1 VGVVSSASIAG
12 SPPIGTSSLLVIVAN
27 YDTGV
32 NDTEALDVAVR
43 AARAGG
49 QVALARLGKP
59 DYMRW
64 KIHRDVTSGASLEV
78 QDAILDV
85 LSRETPD
92 FGVLAEEGPEDEPL
106 PLDAEHLWIVDPI
119 CGSLNFVQ
127 GIPYF
132 GVSVALRT
140 GGAIR
145 VGAVYDPCRDE
156 MFGATL
162 SSHST
167 LNGATIGVQQ
177 ISEGFDAFE
186 KAWVGTD
193 WPHDQDKQDQAA
205 QIAAIMGRQIIA
217 LNVMGSPALGLC
229 NVASGRMHAY
239 WALDLKI
246 WDIAAGAL
254 ILTRAGGTLTD
265 AHGASWLFSDGG
277 YIASNSIIHGWT
289 LRCLQGVLE
298 DQAPLRGH

>member
-1 VGVVSSASIAG
+1 MIRVVEDAQ
-12 SPPIGTSSLLVIVAN
+12 
-27 YDTGV
+27 
-32 NDTEALDVAVR
+32 ALEVAVR

-49 QVALARLGKP
+49 QVALARLGKS
-59 DYMRW
+59 DYQRW
-64 KIHRDVTSGASLEV
+64 KTHRDVTSGASLEV

-85 LSRETPD
+85 LARETPD

-119 CGSLNFVQ
+119 CGSLNYVQ

-140 GGAIR
+140 AGAIR

-156 MFGATL
+156 MFAATL
-162 SSHST
+162 SSRST
-167 LNGATIGVQQ
+167 LNGESITVQQ
-177 ISEGFDAFE
+177 ISEGYDAFE

-193 WPHDQDKQDQAA
+193 WPHDQDKQDHAA
-205 QIAAIMGRQIIA
+205 QIMSIMARQVIV
-217 LNVMGSPALGLC
+217 LNAMGSPALGLC

-265 AHGASWLFSDGG
+265 EHGASWLFSEGG
-277 YIASNSIIHGWT
+277 YIASNSVIHGWT
-289 LRCLQGVLE
+289 LRCLQRILE
-298 DQAPLRGH
+298 AKVPAGLGGSAPPTSS